1 LHPCDSIMIAMLDA
15 SVLNLSIFQEL
26 DRSKVN
32 LIAPILEACDF
43 PENTTI
49 FRQDQEAS
57 FLYIL
62 TSGEVVVR
70 YKPYDGEELTIA
82 HVCPQG
88 VFGWSAALGRP
99 KYTSSAYSPVASKAI
114 RIRVDRLQRFCEKN
128 PGLGMILLDKLA
140 SGIAERLKSTHDEVL
155 DLLTRGLVFKPEK

>member
-1 LHPCDSIMIAMLDA
+1 MLDVG
-15 SVLNLSIFQEL
+15 SFNLTIFREL
-26 DRSKVN
+26 DRSKIN
-32 LIAPILEACDF
+32 LIAPILEICDF
-43 PENTTI
+43 PENSTI
-49 FRQDQEAS
+49 FRQDQEAL

-62 TSGEVVVR
+62 IYGEVIVR

-82 HVCPQG
+82 HVCPEG
-88 VFGWSAALGRP
+88 VFGWSAALRRP
-99 KYTSSAYSPVASKAI
+99 KYTSSAYCPIASKAI
-114 RIRVDRLQRFCEKN
+114 RIRVDRLQRFCERN